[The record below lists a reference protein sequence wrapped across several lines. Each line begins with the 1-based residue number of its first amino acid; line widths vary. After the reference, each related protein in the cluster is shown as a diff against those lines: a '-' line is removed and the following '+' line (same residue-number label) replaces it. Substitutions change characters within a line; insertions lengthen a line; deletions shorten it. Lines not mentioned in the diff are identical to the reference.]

1 MPIAPSSPTPSR
13 TLAIEI
19 DRLLQ
24 KLPGSEPARAIPPDA
39 VPVRRGPPTRRSST
53 VSAKRVDWL
62 SPDQAAL
69 LGVWLRA
76 LTATGLG
83 VAVAWWPYGRA
94 CGWML
99 SGYLA
104 VIGVVLIA
112 GGWASFS
119 AWRERAATAHV
130 LAHLVMFWGI
140 VLAAEQVLPRIGYAG
155 ISATWICGG

>member
-1 MPIAPSSPTPSR
+1 MPHAPSSPTPSR
-13 TLAIEI
+13 ALAIEI
-19 DRLLQ
+19 DRLLK
-24 KLPGSEPARAIPPDA
+24 KLPGAEPARAIPHDA
-39 VPVRRGPPTRRSST
+39 ASVRRRPPTRRSRA
-53 VSAKRVDWL
+53 VAAKRVDWF
-62 SPDQAAL
+62 SPDQAL
-69 LGVWLRA
+69 RLGVWLRA
-76 LTATGLG
+76 LAATGLG

-119 AWRERAATAHV
+119 AWRMRAAAAHV

-140 VLAAEQVLPRIGYAG
+140 VLAAEQVLPRIGYAA
-155 ISATWICGG
+155 ISASWVCGG